1 MSTSLRKPTEQQL
14 AFRKA
19 LEAAIR
25 DHGATLDA
33 TELLAIT
40 SHFVGQL
47 VALQDQRR
55 YTADMVMDM
64 VFANLQQGNGEVVA
78 GLLDKTGGSA

>member
-1 MSTSLRKPTEQQL
+1 MSMSSRAPTEQQL

-55 YTADMVMDM
+55 FTADAVMDL
-64 VFANLQQGNGEVVA
+64 VFQNLQQGTQEVVA